1 MSGFVAPI
9 KKKTLENN
17 YFRKVLF
24 TAKHLQ
30 LVVMSLEPGEDIGE
44 EIHPTVDHFYSIER
58 GEATFILDGVK
69 KHAVKDGDAIIVPAG
84 TRHNVINTSKTARLK
99 LYTIYSPPNHA
110 DMTVHKTKAESEA
123 EEQDQH

>member
-1 MSGFVAPI
+1 MSGFVAPLEN
-9 KKKTLENN
+9 KTLENN
-17 YFRKVLF
+17 NFRQVLF

-30 LVVMSLEPGEDIGE
+30 LVMMSLEPGEDIGE
-44 EIHPTVDHFYSIER
+44 EVHPTVDHFYRIER
-58 GEATFILDGVK
+58 GEATFVLDGAEK
-69 KHAVKDGDAIIVPAG
+69 RGVKDGDAVIVPAG

-110 DMTVHKTKAESEA
+110 DMTVHKTRAESVA